1 MKNENKE
8 LKLSELAIV
17 PESLS
22 DADDIYKYMGCDAE
36 ITKYTGWNPY
46 QTLDS
51 TIEKIKR
58 DICSEND
65 SYSWVIKK
73 DGEFIGTIG
82 AYDYN
87 AEDSSIEIG
96 YSISREHWGKGYAKS
111 AVKAVVEFL
120 KSEPNISIIRAWSHK
135 DNIAS
140 IKVLLGA
147 GFTECS
153 QNEEQIIFE
162 LRLFL

>member
-8 LKLSELAIV
+8 LKLSELDIV

-22 DADDIYKYMGCDAE
+22 DAEDIYKYMGCDAE

-51 TIEKIKR
+51 TIEKIKI
-58 DICSEND
+58 DISSDD

-87 AEDSSIEIG
+87 ADDLSIEIG

-120 KSEPNISIIRAWSHK
+120 KSEPHISIIRAWSHK
-135 DNIAS
+135 DNTAS

-147 GFTECS
+147 GFEERSCM
-153 QNEEQIIFE
+153 EEQITFE
-162 LRLFL
+162 LR

>member
-1 MKNENKE
+1 MKNGNKE
-8 LKLSELAIV
+8 IQLSELDIV

-22 DADDIYKYMGCDAE
+22 DAEDIYKYMGCDAE

-46 QTLDS
+46 QTVDS

-58 DICSEND
+58 DISSEDD

-135 DNIAS
+135 DNTAS
-140 IKVLLGA
+140 IRVLLGA
-147 GFTECS
+147 GFAECS

-162 LRLFL
+162 LR

>member
-1 MKNENKE
+1 MKNGNKE
-8 LKLSELAIV
+8 IQLSELAIV

-46 QTLDS
+46 QTVDS
-51 TIEKIKR
+51 TIEKIKI
-58 DICSEND
+58 DISSDD

-87 AEDSSIEIG
+87 ADDLSIEIG

-120 KSEPNISIIRAWSHK
+120 KSEPHISIIRAWSHK

-140 IKVLLGA
+140 IRVLLGA

-162 LRLFL
+162 LR

>member
-1 MKNENKE
+1 MKNGNKE
-8 LKLSELAIV
+8 IKISELDIV

-22 DADDIYKYMGCDAE
+22 DAEDIYKYMGCDAE

-46 QTLDS
+46 QTVDS
-51 TIEKIKR
+51 TIEKIKI
-58 DICSEND
+58 DISSDD
-65 SYSWVIKK
+65 SYSWVVKK

-96 YSISREHWGKGYAKS
+96 YSISRKHWGKGYAKS

-120 KSEPNISIIRAWSHK
+120 KSEPHISIIRAWSHK

-140 IKVLLGA
+140 IRVLLVA
-147 GFTECS
+147 GFEERSCM
-153 QNEEQIIFE
+153 EEQITFE
-162 LRLFL
+162 LR

>member
-1 MKNENKE
+1 MKNEYKE
-8 LKLSELAIV
+8 IKLSELDIV

-22 DADDIYKYMGCDAE
+22 DAEDIYKYMGCDAE

-73 DGEFIGTIG
+73 TE
-82 AYDYN
+82 N
-87 AEDSSIEIG
+87 
-96 YSISREHWGKGYAKS
+96 
-111 AVKAVVEFL
+111 L
-120 KSEPNISIIRAWSHK
+120 SER
-135 DNIAS
+135 
-140 IKVLLGA
+140 
-147 GFTECS
+147 
-153 QNEEQIIFE
+153 
-162 LRLFL
+162 